1 MHASLAADS
10 RCLHGEGVFWSS
22 AKGLVYWTDIHGK
35 RVWTLDPKRDELQGF
50 EAGGRVCCFTTRDD
64 CAWNDV
70 LAGFEDGFALLDLV
84 TGICDLV
91 APVEPHL
98 PQTRLNDGRT
108 DHQGRFVA
116 GTMDERDGK
125 PVASVWRLDTDY
137 TLTQLI
143 PDVTISNSICFSP
156 DGQWM
161 YFTDSPKQ
169 RILRYPY
176 GDILGE
182 PELFAEISQGYPDG
196 SCTDAEGGLWTA
208 IWEGHRVEHRTADG
222 KLNHII
228 ELPVHKPSCVA
239 FGGERMDTLYITT
252 SREGE
257 TAEQLAREPHAGS
270 LFCAQP
276 GVRGWAAVPFR
287 G

>member
-1 MHASLAADS
+1 MRASLAADT
-10 RCLHGEGVFWSS
+10 RCLHGEGVFWS
-22 AKGLVYWTDIHGK
+22 AAEGLVYWTDIHGK

-50 EAGGRVCCFTTRDD
+50 ETSGRVCCFTTRQA
-64 CAWNDV
+64 CARNDV
-70 LAGFEDGFALLDLV
+70 LAGFEDGFAFLDLI
-84 TGICDLV
+84 TGTRNLV
-91 APVEPHL
+91 APVEAHL

-108 DHQGRFVA
+108 DLQGRFVA
-116 GTMDERDGK
+116 GTMDERDGR
-125 PVASVWRLDTDY
+125 PVGGVWRIDSGY
-137 TLTQLI
+137 QLTQLI

-176 GDILGE
+176 GDKLGK

-208 IWEGHRVEHRTADG
+208 IWEGRRVEHRTADG
-222 KLNHII
+222 KLSRII
-228 ELPVHKPSCVA
+228 EVPVHKPSCVA

-270 LFCAQP
+270 LFCALP